1 MRQENM
7 KAKDCFCFLFCYKK
21 KYGLYQNVTKQVQKH
36 CVNSPQMSGIQ
47 EIFSNLIKKQYK
59 VEIFKKQ
66 YKIEILL
73 KKQYKIASNVKDKI
87 ITLFRIKSDSCFQQ
101 M

>member
-1 MRQENM
+1 
-7 KAKDCFCFLFCYKK
+7 
-21 KYGLYQNVTKQVQKH
+21 VTKQVSLQKH
-36 CVNSPQMSGIQ
+36 CVNSPQMSGTQ

-73 KKQYKIASNVKDKI
+73 KKQYKIASDVKDKI

>member
-1 MRQENM
+1 
-7 KAKDCFCFLFCYKK
+7 
-21 KYGLYQNVTKQVQKH
+21 
-36 CVNSPQMSGIQ
+36 MSGIQ

-66 YKIEILL
+66 YKVEILL
-73 KKQYKIASNVKDKI
+73 KKQYKIASDVKDKI
-87 ITLFRIKSDSCFQQ
+87 ITLFRIKSDSRFQQ